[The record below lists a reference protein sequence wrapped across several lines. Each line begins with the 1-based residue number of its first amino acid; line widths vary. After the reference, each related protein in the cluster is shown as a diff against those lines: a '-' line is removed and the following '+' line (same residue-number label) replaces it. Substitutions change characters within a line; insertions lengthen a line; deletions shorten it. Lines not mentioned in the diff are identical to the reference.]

1 MRNLETINSKP
12 IRDRTKTVPSSIP
25 FTSSV
30 KLKTKYQQRVWEGQT
45 MHAEAKTTP
54 HHCPLAATRA
64 HEGKDA
70 SRVEI
75 KIAHKD
81 DNCGWVLSPIN
92 KKK

>member
-1 MRNLETINSKP
+1 
-12 IRDRTKTVPSSIP
+12 
-25 FTSSV
+25 
-30 KLKTKYQQRVWEGQT
+30 